1 MRKII
6 LQRFFQKVYNLNH
19 YFLSRRFFMA
29 KGTVAYK
36 VLQNHL
42 VSGKLIP
49 GEEIA
54 IKIDQTL
61 TQDATGTM
69 AYIQF
74 EAMGVDRVKTEL
86 SVSYIDHNM
95 LQTDFRNP
103 DDHKYLMSVAKRYGI
118 WLSKPGNGICH
129 QVHVERFA
137 KPGKTLLGSD
147 SHTPTSG
154 GVGMIAIGAGGLDVA
169 AAMAGEPFYLK
180 MPKIVGVKLTGKL
193 PPWVTAKDIILELL
207 RRLTVKGG
215 VGKIFEYFGEGIK
228 ELSVPERATI
238 TNMGAELGA
247 TTSIFPSDEITREF
261 LKAQGREQ
269 DWIELLPDPDAQYD
283 EIIEINLSQLE
294 PLIACPHSPDNVV
307 PVREVEGIKV
317 DQVVIGSCT
326 NSSFVDLTRAGKMLE
341 GKRVH
346 PDVIFAVAP
355 GSKQALELITQNGVL
370 LNFLKAGARIL
381 ESACGPCIGMGY
393 APPSGGVSIRSFN
406 RNFEGRSGTPDAKVY
421 LASPEVCVAAAIAG
435 EIVDPRKLAQKENIE
450 WVRVEMPK
458 KFPYGDEAFIEPLPE
473 EEAKSVEI
481 YRGPN
486 IKPLPS
492 FDELPENIE
501 GEVSLIVGDNITTDH
516 IMPAGAKIL
525 PLRSNIYAISEYV
538 YHYVDPDFVSRAKA
552 VKDQK
557 KKANVI
563 VGGEN
568 YGQGSSREHA
578 ALAPRFLG
586 VRAVIAKSFAR
597 IHHANLVNFGIL
609 PLELVNKEDYS
620 KFALGDELY
629 IPDLYQRLKE
639 GKEILVINKTTG
651 EEILCK
657 YNLTPKQ
664 ISVLLAGGLLN
675 WIRNKQKVEA
685 IS

>member
-1 MRKII
+1 
-6 LQRFFQKVYNLNH
+6 
-19 YFLSRRFFMA
+19 MA

-36 VLQNHL
+36 ILESHL

-69 AYIQF
+69 AYLQF

-95 LQTDFRNP
+95 LQTDYKNP

-129 QVHVERFA
+129 QVHLERFA

-154 GVGMIAIGAGGLDVA
+154 GIGMIAIGAGGLDVA
-169 AAMAGEPFYLK
+169 SAMAGEPFYMK
-180 MPKIVGVKLTGKL
+180 MPKIVGVHLKGKL
-193 PPWVTAKDIILELL
+193 PDWVTAKDIILELL

-215 VGKIFEYFGEGIK
+215 VGKIFEYFGEGVK

-247 TTSIFPSDEITREF
+247 TTSIFPSDEITRAY
-261 LKAQGREQ
+261 LRAQGREE
-269 DWIELLPDPDAQYD
+269 DWVEILPDLDAEYD
-283 EIIEINLSQLE
+283 EIIEIDLSQLE

-326 NSSFVDLTRAGKMLE
+326 NSSFVDLTRAAKLLE
-341 GKRVH
+341 GRKVH
-346 PDVIFAVAP
+346 PDVVFAVAP
-355 GSKQALELITQNGVL
+355 GSKQALELITQNGAL
-370 LNFLKAGARIL
+370 LTFLKAGARIL
-381 ESACGPCIGMGY
+381 ESACGPCIGMGF

-421 LASPEVCVAAAIAG
+421 LASPEVCVACAIAG
-435 EIVDPRKLAQKENIE
+435 EIIDPRKLGVQ
-450 WVRVEMPK
+450 WVKVEMPER
-458 KFPYGDEAFIEPLPE
+458 FPYGDEAFIEPLPE
-473 EEAKSVEI
+473 EEAKKVEI

-486 IKPLPS
+486 IKPLPE
-492 FDELPENIE
+492 FDELPESLE

-538 YHYVDPDFVSRAKA
+538 YHYVDPDFVKRAKEIR
-552 VKDQK
+552 DQK
-557 KKANVI
+557 GKANII

-586 VRAVIAKSFAR
+586 VRAVLTKSFAR
-597 IHHANLVNFGIL
+597 IHHANLVNFGIV
-609 PLELVNKEDYS
+609 PLEFKNKEDYN
-620 KFALGDELY
+620 KFSLGDEIL
-629 IPDLYQRLKE
+629 IPELESRLQE
-639 GKEILVINKTTG
+639 GKEIVVINKTTG
-651 EEILCK
+651 EEVLCT

-664 ISVLLAGGLLN
+664 ISVLLKGGLLN
-675 WIRNKQKVEA
+675 WIKSKQGVKV
-685 IS
+685 

>member
-1 MRKII
+1 
-6 LQRFFQKVYNLNH
+6 
-19 YFLSRRFFMA
+19 MA

-36 VLQNHL
+36 ILQSHL

-69 AYIQF
+69 AYLQF

-95 LQTDFRNP
+95 LQTDFKNP
-103 DDHKYLMSVAKRYGI
+103 DDHKYLMTVAKRYGI
-118 WLSKPGNGICH
+118 YLSKPGNGICH
-129 QVHVERFA
+129 QVHLERFA

-147 SHTPTSG
+147 SHTPTAG
-154 GVGMIAIGAGGLDVA
+154 GMGMLAIGAGGLDVA

-180 MPKIVGVKLTGKL
+180 MPRIVGVKLTGKL
-193 PPWVTAKDIILELL
+193 PDWVTAKDIILELL
-207 RRLTVKGG
+207 RRLSVKGG

-247 TTSIFPSDEITREF
+247 TTSIFPSDEITRAY
-261 LKAQGREQ
+261 LRAQGREH
-269 DWIELLPDPDAQYD
+269 DWIELLPDPDAEYD
-283 EIIEINLSQLE
+283 EIIEINLSELE

-326 NSSFVDLTRAGKMLE
+326 NSSFVDLTRAGKLLE
-341 GKRVH
+341 GRKVH

-355 GSKQALELITQNGVL
+355 GSKQALELITQNGIL

-381 ESACGPCIGMGY
+381 ESACGPCIGMGF
-393 APPSGGVSIRSFN
+393 APPSGGVSLRSFN

-435 EIVDPRKLAQKENIE
+435 HIIDPRKLAEKEGIK
-450 WVRVEMPK
+450 WIRVEMPER
-458 KFPYGDEAFIEPLPE
+458 FPYGDEAIIEPLSE
-473 EEAKSVEI
+473 EEAKKVEI

-486 IKPLPS
+486 IKPLPE
-492 FDELPENIE
+492 FDSLPESID
-501 GEVSLIVGDNITTDH
+501 GVASLIVGDNITTDH

-538 YHYVDPDFVSRAKA
+538 YHYVDPEFVSRAKQ
-552 VKDQK
+552 VRDSGR
-557 KKANVI
+557 ANVI
-563 VGGEN
+563 IGGEN

-586 VRAVIAKSFAR
+586 VRVVIAKSFAR
-597 IHHANLVNFGIL
+597 IHHANLVNFGVL
-609 PLELVNKEDYS
+609 PLEFVDKKDYE
-620 KFALGDELY
+620 KFTLGDEVL
-629 IPDLYQRLKE
+629 IPDLIQRLQE
-639 GKEILVINKTTG
+639 GKEIIVVNKTTG
-651 EEILCK
+651 EEIVCK

-664 ISVLLAGGLLN
+664 ISVLMAGGLLN
-675 WIRNKQKVEA
+675 WIKNKQKVGVQT
-685 IS
+685 

>member
-1 MRKII
+1 
-6 LQRFFQKVYNLNH
+6 
-19 YFLSRRFFMA
+19 MA

-36 VLQNHL
+36 ILESHL

-69 AYIQF
+69 AYLQF

-95 LQTDFRNP
+95 LQTDYKNP

-129 QVHVERFA
+129 QVHLERFA

-154 GVGMIAIGAGGLDVA
+154 GIGMIAIGAGGLEVA
-169 AAMAGEPFYLK
+169 SAMAGEPFYMR
-180 MPKIVGVKLTGKL
+180 MPKIVGVHLKGKL
-193 PPWVTAKDIILELL
+193 PDWVTAKDIILELL

-215 VGKIFEYFGEGIK
+215 VGKIFEYFGEGVK

-247 TTSIFPSDEITREF
+247 ATSIFPSDEITRAY
-261 LKAQGREQ
+261 LKAQGREE
-269 DWIELLPDPDAQYD
+269 DWIELLPDPDAEYD
-283 EIIEINLSQLE
+283 EIIEIDLSQLE

-326 NSSFVDLTRAGKMLE
+326 NSSFVDLTRAAKILE
-341 GKRVH
+341 GRKVH

-355 GSKQALELITQNGVL
+355 GSKQALELITQNGAL
-370 LNFLKAGARIL
+370 LTFLKAGARIL
-381 ESACGPCIGMGY
+381 ESACGPCIGMGF
-393 APPSGGVSIRSFN
+393 APPSGGVSVRSFN

-421 LASPEVCVAAAIAG
+421 LASPEVCVACAIAG
-435 EIVDPRKLAQKENIE
+435 EIIDPRKLGVQ
-450 WVRVEMPK
+450 WVKVEMPER
-458 KFPYGDEAFIEPLPE
+458 FPYGDEAFIEPLPE
-473 EEAKSVEI
+473 EEAKKVEI

-486 IKPLPS
+486 IKPLPE
-492 FDELPENIE
+492 FDELPESLE

-538 YHYVDPDFVSRAKA
+538 YHYVDPDFVKRAKEIR
-552 VKDQK
+552 DQK
-557 KKANVI
+557 GKANII

-597 IHHANLVNFGIL
+597 IHHANLVNFGIV
-609 PLELVNKEDYS
+609 PLEFKNKEDYH
-620 KFALGDELY
+620 KFSLGDELL
-629 IPDLYQRLKE
+629 IPDLKNRLQE
-639 GKEILVINKTTG
+639 GKEIVVINKTTG
-651 EEILCK
+651 EEVLCT

-664 ISVLLAGGLLN
+664 ISVLLKGGLLN
-675 WIRNKQKVEA
+675 WIKSKQGVKA
-685 IS
+685 

>member
-1 MRKII
+1 
-6 LQRFFQKVYNLNH
+6 
-19 YFLSRRFFMA
+19 MA

-36 VLQNHL
+36 ILESHL

-49 GEEIA
+49 GEEVA

-69 AYIQF
+69 AYLQF

-95 LQTDFRNP
+95 LQTDYKNP

-129 QVHVERFA
+129 QVHLERFA

-147 SHTPTSG
+147 SHTPTAG
-154 GVGMIAIGAGGLDVA
+154 GMGMIAIGAGGLDVA
-169 AAMAGEPFYLK
+169 SAMAGEPFYMK
-180 MPKIVGVKLTGKL
+180 MPKIVGVHLKGKL
-193 PPWVTAKDIILELL
+193 PDWVTAKDIILELL

-215 VGKIFEYFGEGIK
+215 VGKIFEYFGEGVK

-247 TTSIFPSDEITREF
+247 TTSIFPSDEITKAY
-261 LKAQGREQ
+261 LKAQGREE
-269 DWIELLPDPDAQYD
+269 DWVEILPDPDAEYD
-283 EIIEINLSQLE
+283 EIIEIDLSQLE

-326 NSSFVDLTRAGKMLE
+326 NSSFVDLTRSAKLLE
-341 GKRVH
+341 GRKVH
-346 PDVIFAVAP
+346 PDVVFAVAP
-355 GSKQALELITQNGVL
+355 GSKQALELITQNGTL
-370 LNFLKAGARIL
+370 LTFLKAGARIL
-381 ESACGPCIGMGY
+381 ESACGPCIGMGF
-393 APPSGGVSIRSFN
+393 APPSGGVSVRSFN

-421 LASPEVCVAAAIAG
+421 LASPEVCVACAIAG
-435 EIVDPRKLAQKENIE
+435 EIIDPRKLGVQ
-450 WVRVEMPK
+450 WVKVEMPER
-458 KFPYGDEAFIEPLPE
+458 FPHGDEAFIEPLPE
-473 EEAKSVEI
+473 EEAKKVEI

-486 IKPLPS
+486 IKPLPE
-492 FDELPENIE
+492 FDELPESLE

-538 YHYVDPDFVSRAKA
+538 YHYVDPDFVKRAKEIR
-552 VKDQK
+552 DQK
-557 KKANVI
+557 GKANII

-586 VRAVIAKSFAR
+586 VRAVLAKSFAR
-597 IHHANLVNFGIL
+597 IHHANLVNFGIV
-609 PLELVNKEDYS
+609 PLEFKHKEDYH
-620 KFALGDELY
+620 KFSLGDEIL
-629 IPDLYQRLKE
+629 IPELESRLQE
-639 GKEILVINKTTG
+639 GKEIVVINKTTG
-651 EEILCK
+651 EEIVCT

-664 ISVLLAGGLLN
+664 VSVLLKGGLLN
-675 WIRNKQKVEA
+675 WIKSKQGVKV
-685 IS
+685 

>member
-1 MRKII
+1 
-6 LQRFFQKVYNLNH
+6 
-19 YFLSRRFFMA
+19 MA
-29 KGTVAYK
+29 RGTVAYK
-36 VLQNHL
+36 ILESHL

-69 AYIQF
+69 AYLQF
-74 EAMGVDRVKTEL
+74 EAMGVDRIKTEL

-95 LQTDFRNP
+95 LQTDYKNA
-103 DDHKYLMSVAKRYGI
+103 DDHKYLISVAKRYGI

-129 QVHVERFA
+129 QVHLERFA

-147 SHTPTSG
+147 SHTPTAG
-154 GVGMIAIGAGGLDVA
+154 GMGMIAIGAGGLEVA
-169 AAMAGEPFYLK
+169 SAMAGEPFYMR
-180 MPKIVGVKLTGKL
+180 MPKIVGVHLKGKL
-193 PPWVTAKDIILELL
+193 PDWVTAKDIILELL

-247 TTSIFPSDEITREF
+247 TTSIFPSDEITRAY
-261 LKAQGREQ
+261 LKAQGREE
-269 DWIELLPDPDAQYD
+269 DWVEILPDPDAEYD
-283 EIIEINLSQLE
+283 EIIEIDLSQLE

-326 NSSFVDLTRAGKMLE
+326 NSSFVDLTRAAKLLE
-341 GKRVH
+341 GRKVH

-355 GSKQALELITQNGVL
+355 GSKQALELITQNGAL
-370 LNFLKAGARIL
+370 LTFLKAGARIL
-381 ESACGPCIGMGY
+381 ESACGPCIGMGF
-393 APPSGGVSIRSFN
+393 APPSGGVSVRSFN

-421 LASPEVCVAAAIAG
+421 LASPEVCVACAIAG
-435 EIVDPRKLAQKENIE
+435 EIIDPRKLGIP
-450 WVRVEMPK
+450 WVKVEMPER
-458 KFPYGDEAFIEPLPE
+458 FPYGDEAFIEPLPE
-473 EEAKSVEI
+473 EEAKKVEI

-486 IKPLPS
+486 IKPLPE
-492 FDELPENIE
+492 FDELPESIE

-538 YHYVDPDFVSRAKA
+538 YHYVDPDFVKRAKEIR
-552 VKDQK
+552 DQK
-557 KKANVI
+557 GKANII

-597 IHHANLVNFGIL
+597 IHHANLVNFGIV
-609 PLELVNKEDYS
+609 PLEFKNKEDYN
-620 KFALGDELY
+620 KFSLGDELL
-629 IPDLYQRLKE
+629 IPDLKNRLQE
-639 GKEILVINKTTG
+639 GKEIVVINKTTG
-651 EEILCK
+651 EEIVCT

-664 ISVLLAGGLLN
+664 ISVLLKGGLLN
-675 WIRNKQKVEA
+675 WIKSKQGVKA
-685 IS
+685 

>member
-1 MRKII
+1 
-6 LQRFFQKVYNLNH
+6 
-19 YFLSRRFFMA
+19 MA

-36 VLQNHL
+36 ILESHL

-69 AYIQF
+69 AYLQF

-95 LQTDFRNP
+95 LQTDYKNP

-129 QVHVERFA
+129 QVHLERFA

-154 GVGMIAIGAGGLDVA
+154 GIGMIAIGAGGLDVA
-169 AAMAGEPFYLK
+169 SAMAGEPFYLK
-180 MPKIVGVKLTGKL
+180 MPKIVGVHLKGKL
-193 PPWVTAKDIILELL
+193 PDWVTAKDIILELL

-247 TTSIFPSDEITREF
+247 TTSIFPSDDITRAY
-261 LKAQGREQ
+261 LKAQGREE
-269 DWIELLPDPDAQYD
+269 DWIELLPDHDAEYD
-283 EIIEINLSQLE
+283 EIIEIDLSQLE

-326 NSSFVDLTRAGKMLE
+326 NSSFVDLTRAAKLLE
-341 GKRVH
+341 GRKVH
-346 PDVIFAVAP
+346 PDVVFAVAP
-355 GSKQALELITQNGVL
+355 GSKQALELITQNGTL
-370 LNFLKAGARIL
+370 LTFLKAGARIL
-381 ESACGPCIGMGY
+381 ESACGPCIGMGF

-421 LASPEVCVAAAIAG
+421 LASPEVCVACAIAG
-435 EIVDPRKLAQKENIE
+435 QIIDPRKLGVQ
-450 WVRVEMPK
+450 WVKVEMPER
-458 KFPYGDEAFIEPLPE
+458 FPYGDEAFIEPLPE
-473 EEAKSVEI
+473 EEAKKVEI

-486 IKPLPS
+486 IKPLPE
-492 FDELPENIE
+492 FDELPESLE

-538 YHYVDPDFVSRAKA
+538 YHYVDPDFVKRAKEIR
-552 VKDQK
+552 DQK
-557 KKANVI
+557 GKANII

-586 VRAVIAKSFAR
+586 VRAVLAKSFAR
-597 IHHANLVNFGIL
+597 IHHANLVNFGIV
-609 PLELVNKEDYS
+609 PLEFKNKEDYN
-620 KFALGDELY
+620 KFSLGDEIL
-629 IPDLYQRLKE
+629 IPELESRLQE
-639 GKEILVINKTTG
+639 GKEIVVINKTTG
-651 EEILCK
+651 EEVLCT

-664 ISVLLAGGLLN
+664 VSVLLKGGLLN
-675 WIRNKQKVEA
+675 WIKSKQGVKV
-685 IS
+685 

>member
-1 MRKII
+1 
-6 LQRFFQKVYNLNH
+6 
-19 YFLSRRFFMA
+19 MA

-36 VLQNHL
+36 ILESHL

-69 AYIQF
+69 AYLQF

-95 LQTDFRNP
+95 LQTDYKNP

-129 QVHVERFA
+129 QVHLERFA

-154 GVGMIAIGAGGLDVA
+154 GIGMIAIGAGGLDVA
-169 AAMAGEPFYLK
+169 SAMAGEPFYLK
-180 MPKIVGVKLTGKL
+180 MPKIVGVHLKGKL
-193 PPWVTAKDIILELL
+193 PDWVTAKDIILELL

-247 TTSIFPSDEITREF
+247 TTSIFPSDEITRAY
-261 LKAQGREQ
+261 LKAQGREE
-269 DWIELLPDPDAQYD
+269 DWIELLPDHDAEYD
-283 EIIEINLSQLE
+283 EIIEIDLSQLE

-326 NSSFVDLTRAGKMLE
+326 NSSFVDLTRAAKLLE
-341 GKRVH
+341 GRKVH
-346 PDVIFAVAP
+346 PDVVFAVAP
-355 GSKQALELITQNGVL
+355 GSKQALELITQNGTL
-370 LNFLKAGARIL
+370 LTFLKAGARIL
-381 ESACGPCIGMGY
+381 ESACGPCIGMGF

-421 LASPEVCVAAAIAG
+421 LASPEVCVACAIAG
-435 EIVDPRKLAQKENIE
+435 EIIDPRKLGVQ
-450 WVRVEMPK
+450 WVKVEMPER
-458 KFPYGDEAFIEPLPE
+458 FPYGDEAFIEPLPE
-473 EEAKSVEI
+473 EEAKKVEI

-486 IKPLPS
+486 IKPLPE
-492 FDELPENIE
+492 FDELPESLE

-538 YHYVDPDFVSRAKA
+538 YHYVDPDFVKRAKEIR
-552 VKDQK
+552 DQK
-557 KKANVI
+557 GKANII

-586 VRAVIAKSFAR
+586 VRAVLAKSFAR
-597 IHHANLVNFGIL
+597 IHHANLVNFGIVPLGVQKQRGLQQVL
-609 PLELVNKEDYS
+609 P
-620 KFALGDELY
+620 G
-629 IPDLYQRLKE
+629 R
-639 GKEILVINKTTG
+639 
-651 EEILCK
+651 
-657 YNLTPKQ
+657 
-664 ISVLLAGGLLN
+664 
-675 WIRNKQKVEA
+675 
-685 IS
+685 

>member
-1 MRKII
+1 
-6 LQRFFQKVYNLNH
+6 
-19 YFLSRRFFMA
+19 MA

-36 VLQNHL
+36 ILESHL

-69 AYIQF
+69 AYLQF

-95 LQTDFRNP
+95 LQTDYKNP

-129 QVHVERFA
+129 QVHLERFA

-147 SHTPTSG
+147 SHTPTAG
-154 GVGMIAIGAGGLDVA
+154 GMGMIAIGAGGLEVA
-169 AAMAGEPFYLK
+169 SAMAGEPFYMR
-180 MPKIVGVKLTGKL
+180 MPKIVGVHLKGKL
-193 PPWVTAKDIILELL
+193 PDWVTAKDIILELL

-247 TTSIFPSDEITREF
+247 TTSIFPSDEITRAY
-261 LKAQGREQ
+261 LKAQGREE
-269 DWIELLPDPDAQYD
+269 DWVEILPDPDAEYD
-283 EIIEINLSQLE
+283 EIIEIDLSQLE

-326 NSSFVDLTRAGKMLE
+326 NSSFVDLMRAAKILE
-341 GKRVH
+341 GRKVH

-355 GSKQALELITQNGVL
+355 GSKQVLELITQNGAL
-370 LNFLKAGARIL
+370 LTFLKAGARIL
-381 ESACGPCIGMGY
+381 ESACGPCIGMGF
-393 APPSGGVSIRSFN
+393 APPSGGVSVRSFN

-421 LASPEVCVAAAIAG
+421 LASPEVCVACAIAG
-435 EIVDPRKLAQKENIE
+435 EIIDPRKLGIP
-450 WVRVEMPK
+450 WVKVEMPER
-458 KFPYGDEAFIEPLPE
+458 FPYGDEAFIEPLPE
-473 EEAKSVEI
+473 EEAKKVEI

-486 IKPLPS
+486 IKPLPE
-492 FDELPENIE
+492 FDELPESIE

-538 YHYVDPDFVSRAKA
+538 YHYVDPDFVRRAKEIR
-552 VKDQK
+552 DK
-557 KKANVI
+557 KGKANII

-597 IHHANLVNFGIL
+597 IHHANLVNFGIV
-609 PLELVNKEDYS
+609 PLEFKDKEDYH
-620 KFALGDELY
+620 KFSLGDELL
-629 IPDLYQRLKE
+629 IPDLKNRLQE
-639 GKEILVINKTTG
+639 GKEIVVINKTTG
-651 EEILCK
+651 EEIVCT

-664 ISVLLAGGLLN
+664 ISVLLKGGLLN
-675 WIRNKQKVEA
+675 WIKSKQGVKV
-685 IS
+685 

>member
-1 MRKII
+1 
-6 LQRFFQKVYNLNH
+6 
-19 YFLSRRFFMA
+19 MA

-36 VLQNHL
+36 ILESHL

-69 AYIQF
+69 AYLQF

-95 LQTDFRNP
+95 LQTDYKNP

-129 QVHVERFA
+129 QVHLERFA

-147 SHTPTSG
+147 SHTPTAG
-154 GVGMIAIGAGGLDVA
+154 GMGMIAIGAGGLEVA
-169 AAMAGEPFYLK
+169 SAMAGEPFYMR
-180 MPKIVGVKLTGKL
+180 MPKIVGVHLKGKL
-193 PPWVTAKDIILELL
+193 PDWVTAKDIILELL

-247 TTSIFPSDEITREF
+247 TTSIFPSDEITRAY
-261 LKAQGREQ
+261 LRAQGREE
-269 DWIELLPDPDAQYD
+269 DWVEILPDPDAEYD
-283 EIIEINLSQLE
+283 EIIEIDLSQLE

-326 NSSFVDLTRAGKMLE
+326 NSSFVDLTRAAKLLE
-341 GKRVH
+341 GRKVH

-355 GSKQALELITQNGVL
+355 GSKQALELITQNGAL
-370 LNFLKAGARIL
+370 LTFLKAGARIL
-381 ESACGPCIGMGY
+381 ESACGPCIGMGF

-421 LASPEVCVAAAIAG
+421 LASPEVCVACAIAG
-435 EIVDPRKLAQKENIE
+435 EIIDPRKLGIP
-450 WVRVEMPK
+450 WVKVEMPER
-458 KFPYGDEAFIEPLPE
+458 FPYGDEAFIEPLPE
-473 EEAKSVEI
+473 EEAKKVEI

-486 IKPLPS
+486 IKPLPE
-492 FDELPENIE
+492 FDELPESIE

-538 YHYVDPDFVSRAKA
+538 YHYVDPDFVKRAKEIR
-552 VKDQK
+552 DQK
-557 KKANVI
+557 GKANII

-597 IHHANLVNFGIL
+597 IHHANLVNFGIV
-609 PLELVNKEDYS
+609 PLEFKHKEDYH
-620 KFALGDELY
+620 KFSLGDELL
-629 IPDLYQRLKE
+629 IPDLKNRLQE
-639 GKEILVINKTTG
+639 GKEIVVINKTTG
-651 EEILCK
+651 EEIVCT

-664 ISVLLAGGLLN
+664 VSVLLKGGLLN
-675 WIRNKQKVEA
+675 WIKSKQGVKA
-685 IS
+685 

>member
-1 MRKII
+1 
-6 LQRFFQKVYNLNH
+6 
-19 YFLSRRFFMA
+19 MA

-36 VLQNHL
+36 ILKEHL
-42 VSGKLIP
+42 VNGKLIP

-54 IKIDQTL
+54 IRIDQTL

-69 AYIQF
+69 AYLQF

-95 LQTDFRNP
+95 LQTDFKNP

-129 QVHVERFA
+129 QVHVERFT

-180 MPKIVGVKLTGKL
+180 MPKIVGVKLTGKM
-193 PPWVTAKDIILELL
+193 PEWVSAKDIILELL

-247 TTSIFPSDEITREF
+247 TTSIFPSDEITRAY

-269 DWIELLPDPDAQYD
+269 DWIELLPDPDAEYD
-283 EIIEINLSQLE
+283 EVIEINLSELE

-307 PVREVEGIKV
+307 PVREVEGTKV

-341 GKRVH
+341 GRRVH

-355 GSKQALELITQNGVL
+355 GSKQALELITQNGNL

-393 APPSGGVSIRSFN
+393 APPSGGVSVRSFN

-421 LASPEVCVAAAIAG
+421 LASPEVCVACAIAG
-435 EIVDPRKLAQKENIE
+435 EIIDPRKLAEKEGIK
-450 WVRVEMPK
+450 WIRVELPER
-458 KFPYGDEAFIEPLPE
+458 FPYGDEAFIPPLPE
-473 EEAKSVEI
+473 EEAREVEI

-486 IKPLPS
+486 IKPLPE
-492 FDELPENIE
+492 FDEMPEGIQ

-538 YHYVDPDFVSRAKA
+538 YHYVDPEFVSRAK
-552 VKDQK
+552 KIRDEK
-557 KKANVI
+557 GKANI
-563 VGGEN
+563 IIGGEN

-586 VRAVIAKSFAR
+586 VRAVIARSFAR
-597 IHHANLVNFGIL
+597 IHHANLVNFGIV
-609 PLELVNKEDYS
+609 PLEFVNKEDYS
-620 KFALGDELY
+620 KFSLGDEIEMPELT
-629 IPDLYQRLKE
+629 QRLQA
-639 GKEILVINKTTG
+639 GKEVVVINKTTG
-651 EEILCK
+651 EQIVCK
-657 YNLTPKQ
+657 YNLTPTQ
-664 ISVLLAGGLLN
+664 VSVLLAGGLLN
-675 WIRNKQKVEA
+675 WIKKKQKVEV
-685 IS
+685 